1 MSKGAKNMP
10 EQVWGIFL
18 RGTDAP
24 LMDKQWQAMEPGT
37 AGLTP

>member
-24 LMDKQWQAMEPGT
+24 LMDKQ
-37 AGLTP
+37 